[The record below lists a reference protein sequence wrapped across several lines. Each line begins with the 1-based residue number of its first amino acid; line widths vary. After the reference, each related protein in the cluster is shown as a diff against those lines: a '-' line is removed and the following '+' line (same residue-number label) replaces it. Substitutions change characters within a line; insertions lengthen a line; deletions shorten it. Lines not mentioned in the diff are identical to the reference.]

1 MQIKWKGKSSLRLC
15 GQRCSAFS
23 SMDIYPIPKQVK
35 DAISVCLK
43 VAVLSLQLNC
53 DEGSN
58 THF

>member
-1 MQIKWKGKSSLRLC
+1 
-15 GQRCSAFS
+15 
-23 SMDIYPIPKQVK
+23 MDIYPIPKQVK